1 MIDLFQGAILLSHWP
16 QPWWACVTSSHILTK
31 NSILLYIFMSLL
43 DERFISLAE
52 KGKLFFLSKAYFT
65 PKKYTAESSKE
76 KLKTVFLTTV
86 CLNK

>member
-1 MIDLFQGAILLSHWP
+1 
-16 QPWWACVTSSHILTK
+16 
-31 NSILLYIFMSLL
+31 MSLL